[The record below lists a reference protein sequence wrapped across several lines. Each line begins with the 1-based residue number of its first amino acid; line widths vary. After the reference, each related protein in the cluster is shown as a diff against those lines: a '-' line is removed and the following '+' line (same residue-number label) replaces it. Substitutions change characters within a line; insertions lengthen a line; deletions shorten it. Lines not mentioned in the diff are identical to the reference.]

1 MGNIRVLSDDLVSL
15 ISAGEVIE
23 NPASIVKELIENSLD
38 AGATNIEISI
48 TEGGIG
54 SITVSDNGIG
64 IMKEDCPVCALR
76 YSTSKIS
83 TKEDIDSIR
92 TYGFRGEALASIA
105 AVADMVIVTKHQDE
119 ELGTKLVSRAGEIPG
134 MVDASRPR
142 GTTVEITNLFKNVP
156 ARRKHLSDSR
166 VESQRILD
174 VAMRHAIVRND
185 VGFRLL
191 RDERIAMDCP
201 PEQTERERVLHLWGP
216 DVAASLVKFQHKAG
230 DTLISGFV
238 ALPPVSR
245 GNRRRQYFSVRNRP
259 IHDDRFN
266 QAVESAYSSLLMK
279 GRYPICSIKIDVKV
293 EKVDAN
299 VHPTKREVRIQDSDE
314 IVETVRIAVR
324 EALDKDRPEEAPLA
338 LQDFVDMPLSET
350 LLFPGESEEDMTFS
364 ARTLAEEPLLFE
376 RVTLEDLIK
385 DKAIDPEQ
393 ITLGGAFKIVGQ
405 IQDLYIL
412 LEFDDG
418 LVIVDQHAAH
428 ERIIYEQ
435 MKTDMKKKSV
445 VTQELLEPIVL
456 RLNTADKDAI
466 LHAKDVLEELGYSI
480 EPFGGSEVLVSTL
493 PEVFGHRA
501 NEEELIALVDRIVE
515 LGVRAASDDFMDNVL
530 KLVACHSAIRAGE
543 TLSHKEIASLLVDLV
558 KSPNRYNCAHG
569 RPSIIKITRK
579 ELDKRFGRDG
589 PQALARFRARHRI
602 KR

>member
-1 MGNIRVLSDDLVSL
+1 
-15 ISAGEVIE
+15 
-23 NPASIVKELIENSLD
+23 
-38 AGATNIEISI
+38 
-48 TEGGIG
+48 
-54 SITVSDNGIG
+54 
-64 IMKEDCPVCALR
+64 
-76 YSTSKIS
+76 
-83 TKEDIDSIR
+83 
-92 TYGFRGEALASIA
+92 
-105 AVADMVIVTKHQDE
+105 
-119 ELGTKLVSRAGEIPG
+119 
-134 MVDASRPR
+134 
-142 GTTVEITNLFKNVP
+142 
-156 ARRKHLSDSR
+156 
-166 VESQRILD
+166 
-174 VAMRHAIVRND
+174 
-185 VGFRLL
+185 
-191 RDERIAMDCP
+191 
-201 PEQTERERVLHLWGP
+201 
-216 DVAASLVKFQHKAG
+216 
-230 DTLISGFV
+230 
-238 ALPPVSR
+238 
-245 GNRRRQYFSVRNRP
+245 
-259 IHDDRFN
+259 
-266 QAVESAYSSLLMK
+266 MK

-314 IVETVRIAVR
+314 IVETIRIAVR

-376 RVTLEDLIK
+376 RVTLENLIK

-480 EPFGGSEVLVSTL
+480 EPFGGNEVLVSTL